1 MKEAPDDSGFRRLR
15 AHEVITPTR
24 FPRDQVPAKIG
35 RTRSH
40 VDKGI
45 TAAAKM
51 SVMKFVTCVRWCII
65 AIIATSFAACAT
77 QNGGGD
83 TTRPDNR
90 DHTESKDYGW
100 HRTKWINT

>member
-1 MKEAPDDSGFRRLR
+1 MTRECACSGPQGHLAPSSW
-15 AHEVITPTR
+15 
-24 FPRDQVPAKIG
+24 RDQVFAQIG

-45 TAAAKM
+45 TAATKM
-51 SVMKFVTCVRWCII
+51 SVMKFVTCVRWCLI

-77 QNGGGD
+77 QNGG
-83 TTRPDNR
+83 R